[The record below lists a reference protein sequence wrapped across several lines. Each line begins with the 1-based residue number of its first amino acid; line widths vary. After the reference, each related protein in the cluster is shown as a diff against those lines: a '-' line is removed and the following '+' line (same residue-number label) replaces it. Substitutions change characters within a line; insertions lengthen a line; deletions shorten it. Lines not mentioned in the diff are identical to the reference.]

1 MATKVIL
8 YCPSIDK
15 TEKDFTIGP
24 LRKHGHLLQDI
35 RWVFGLNYAAVYDIR
50 AQPIENLRD
59 CILGQIVQVSA
70 AESERMKRYS
80 SWNCIMYNGEEG
92 ADVFWLTDGVGLSWE
107 VRNS

>member
-1 MATKVIL
+1 MENTITL

-35 RWVFGLNYAAVYDIR
+35 RSVFGLNYAAAYDIR
-50 AQPIENLRD
+50 AQPIENLRE

-70 AESERMKRYS
+70 AENERMK
-80 SWNCIMYNGEEG
+80 
-92 ADVFWLTDGVGLSWE
+92 
-107 VRNS
+107 